1 MKRISLSSH
10 QGKITNAGASGKLP
24 LKAVS
29 IFLNFPDHCPLLP
42 MAHKVSL
49 NTQILLGCTAGVAAG
64 LLLQSQGQTPLADNT
79 LYGARLLGNLF
90 LDLLRMVLIPLVF
103 SSIVVG
109 VSNLAAHQKMHRVWT
124 TTLAF
129 FFLTMGVAIVLG
141 LGAANLFRPGEGLQL
156 AMFADATQNFQARQ
170 MPLPEYIAQFLR
182 GLFQNPFKALAQGEI
197 LAVVMIALFLGIAL
211 VVGGERYRNLRI
223 LIQELQEL
231 CLLIVGWIMRLA
243 PLGVAAL
250 LLQLVASQNV
260 ALLGSLGH
268 FIAVVFGTTLFHGLV
283 VLPLILWLIT
293 RMSPLHFLRG
303 AREALITAF
312 ATSSSAATLPVTLRC
327 VEQHLHV
334 RKDIANFVVP
344 LGATANM
351 DGTALYEAAA
361 ALFVARL
368 AGIELDLA
376 QQLIIF
382 FIAMLG
388 AIGAPGIPSVGM
400 LSMVLVLESVGLPT
414 EAIAILL
421 PIDRILDTV
430 RTAVNVEGDM
440 VGSLIVQKL
449 TDQPA

>member
-1 MKRISLSSH
+1 MKRL
-10 QGKITNAGASGKLP
+10 
-24 LKAVS
+24 
-29 IFLNFPDHCPLLP
+29 
-42 MAHKVSL
+42 SL
-49 NTQILLGCTAGVAAG
+49 NTQILIGCLAGIAGGLWLASTGPTPVAQD
-64 LLLQSQGQTPLADNT
+64 L
-79 LYGARLLGNLF
+79 LYGARLVGNLF
-90 LDLLRMVLIPLVF
+90 LDLLRMVLVPLVF

-109 VSNLAAHQKMHRVWT
+109 VANLRAHDQMHRVWT

-129 FFLTMGVAIVLG
+129 FFATMGLAILIG
-141 LGAANLFRPGEGLQL
+141 FGAAHVFRPGEGLQL
-156 AMFADATQNFQARQ
+156 EMFAEATKNHQARQ
-170 MPLPEYIAQFLR
+170 MPLPDYIAQFLR

-197 LAVVMIALFLGIAL
+197 LAIVMIALFLGVAL
-211 VVGGERYRNLRI
+211 VVGGERYRNLRL

-231 CLLIVGWIMRLA
+231 CLMIVGWIMRLA
-243 PLGVAAL
+243 PFGLAAL
-250 LLQLVASQNV
+250 LLQLVATQEGG
-260 ALLGSLGH
+260 LLKSLGH
-268 FIAVVFGTTLFHGLV
+268 FIVVVTGTTLFHGLV
-283 VLPLILWLIT
+283 VLPLILWLFT
-293 RMSPLHFLRG
+293 RMSPIHFFKG

-327 VEQHLHV
+327 TEQHLHV

-344 LGATANM
+344 LGATVNM

-368 AGIELDLA
+368 AGIELDIA
-376 QQLIIF
+376 SQMIIF
-382 FIAMLG
+382 FVAMLG

-440 VGSLIVQKL
+440 VGSLIVQRL
-449 TDQPA
+449 AAVPEIIRR